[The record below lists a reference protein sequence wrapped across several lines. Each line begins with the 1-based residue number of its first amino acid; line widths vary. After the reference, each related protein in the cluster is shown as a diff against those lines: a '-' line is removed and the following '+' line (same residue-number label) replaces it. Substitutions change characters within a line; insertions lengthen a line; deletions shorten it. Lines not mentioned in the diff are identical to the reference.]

1 LTVGEQPLLYS
12 SKKEAI
18 MKNKSVKPENQ
29 DFHISVGI
37 QPTDDL
43 NLDKEIRMVKAAIL
57 YADKVKLY
65 SLKVPS
71 ILAISRFNNFPL
83 NLQLEFFEKIIPF
96 LSSRNNAQKLSAS
109 LKDYR
114 KILQKEKLDIH
125 ELQLKNEFE
134 RKMEQNWKDIAEQTN
149 KFVQESQINQINSAM
164 KAGVL
169 ELHEFKNSDSD
180 SGALDLMIENA
191 AAASTLKI
199 KGKGSKTKQDKAW
212 IGEFVENIS
221 NSVSDDSTYP
231 LLDNV
236 TGNLVTAGVRS
247 KISEVPSFGVDRG
260 KQTELARYLLER
272 LPLFEKASVDEI
284 LDIRKELDKP
294 LARFRSAITNFSE
307 DIKST
312 PWGKDFPPEAD
323 KIYIRD
329 VKPALL
335 DIEEAI
341 QSNKFLTTL
350 VRKFAEKPAALPK
363 GSLFSIAISQ
373 FSSLPKELAASLGIG
388 IASASLI
395 YEAYDEW
402 ARKNQAIE
410 KNKLYFYYG
419 AGKRLNK

>member
-1 LTVGEQPLLYS
+1 
-12 SKKEAI
+12 
-18 MKNKSVKPENQ
+18 MKNMAAKPDNQ
-29 DFHISVGI
+29 DFHISVGV

-71 ILAISRFNNFPL
+71 ILAISRFNDFPL
-83 NLQLEFFEKIIPF
+83 NLRLEFFEKIIPY
-96 LSSRNNAQKLSAS
+96 LSSGDSAQKLSTS
-109 LKDYR
+109 LNDYK
-114 KILQKEKLDIH
+114 KIQHKKQLDIH

-134 RKMEQNWKDIAEQTN
+134 RKLEQNWKDIAEQTK
-149 KFVQESQINQINSAM
+149 KFVEESQIDQINSAI

-169 ELHEFKNSDSD
+169 ELHEFRNSDND
-180 SGALDLMIENA
+180 SAALNLLIGSA
-191 AAASTLKI
+191 AATSALKA
-199 KGKGSKTKQDKAW
+199 KEKGSKTDQDKAW

-236 TGNLVTAGVRS
+236 TGNLMTAGLGS
-247 KISEVPSFGVDRG
+247 KMAKGPGFGIDRG

-272 LPLFEKASVDEI
+272 LPLFEKASVAEI
-284 LDIRKELDKP
+284 LGIRKELDKP
-294 LARFRSAITNFSE
+294 LARFRGAIINFSE

-312 PWGKDFPPEAD
+312 PWNKDFPPEAD
-323 KIYIRD
+323 KIYLRD

-335 DIEEAI
+335 DMEEAI

-350 VRKFAEKPAALPK
+350 IKKLAEKPATLPT

-388 IASASLI
+388 LASASLI

-410 KNKLYFYYG
+410 QNKLYFYYG
-419 AGKRLNK
+419 AGKLLSK